1 MMHRG
6 SPRRRLVWYFA
17 ALGGVLC
24 AIGLYFPDLLRAQ
37 MPTAER
43 LLYRGWWPRHSVRSD
58 DTYVGPAACA
68 ACHPGKA
75 ATQKDTAM
83 ARTAVIL
90 GPGTEPSI
98 FPTDGQLTFQSG
110 GFGYRVAMSDRK
122 SEYTV
127 TDGTR
132 TLSAI
137 FKWSFGDG
145 HVGQSYLFEQD
156 GKLYESRV
164 SYFDSLK
171 GLQFTPGRELSH
183 PHDLEEAMAR
193 PVDGGEQLRC
203 FSCHT
208 TGSTI
213 NDKLEGTRL
222 IPGITCE
229 ACHGP
234 GFTHVAAQ
242 KLAYLQGQPWEP
254 GKEAD
259 QIFDPG
265 KLSPVDAVD
274 FCGSCHGTWWDIKL
288 GGIAGIG
295 TIRAQPYRL
304 EKSQCWGKKG
314 DARLTCVACHD
325 PHKKLVHDSLS
336 YDQNCLS
343 CHLADSSSPTPD
355 HPGPACKVS
364 TRNCVSCH
372 MPKFE
377 DPATHYTFTDHY
389 IRISRQGAPYPD

>member
-1 MMHRG
+1 MIRRG
-6 SPRRRLVWYFA
+6 ARRVRLPWYCA
-17 ALGGVLC
+17 AIGGVLC
-24 AIGLYFPDLLRAQ
+24 AIGLHSPDLLRAQ

-58 DTYVGPAACA
+58 DTYVGPAECA
-68 ACHPGKA
+68 ACHPQKA
-75 ATQKDTAM
+75 ATQKDTPM
-83 ARTAVIL
+83 ARTAIIL
-90 GPGTEPSI
+90 GAEPDI
-98 FPTDGQLTFQSG
+98 LATHGRLTFQSG
-110 GFGYRVAMSDRK
+110 SIGYQIAMSDGK
-122 SEYTV
+122 PVYTV

-132 TLSAI
+132 SLSAR

-164 SYFDSLK
+164 SYFNTLQ
-171 GLQFTPGRELSH
+171 GLGFTPGRELSH

-193 PVDGGEQLRC
+193 PVDGEEQLRC

-213 NDKLEGTRL
+213 NDKLESTRL

-229 ACHGP
+229 GCHGP
-234 GFTHVAAQ
+234 GFTHVVAQ
-242 KLAYLQGQPWEP
+242 KMTYLQGQPWET
-254 GKEAD
+254 GQEAD
-259 QIFDPG
+259 LIFDPG

-274 FCGSCHGTWWDIKL
+274 FCGSCHGTWWDVKL
-288 GGIAGIG
+288 GGIEGIG
-295 TIRAQPYRL
+295 NIRAQPYRL
-304 EKSQCWGKKG
+304 EKSRCWGKKG

-325 PHKKLVHDSLS
+325 PHKALVRDSLS
-336 YDQNCLS
+336 YDRNCLG
-343 CHLADSSSPTPD
+343 CHLAGDSSSPTPD

-364 TRNCVSCH
+364 TKNCASCH

-377 DPATHYTFTDHY
+377 DPATHYTFTDHF
-389 IRISRQGAPYPD
+389 IRIVRPGAPYPD